1 MPRSIFNVIVL
12 IKPPVM
18 LTKAQVQAVEEFI
31 QDCNVRELRLSLT
44 TKVLSAAS
52 NEEPQPITFNKRE
65 LTNFMF
71 LYVALEKLV
80 C

>member
-1 MPRSIFNVIVL
+1 
-12 IKPPVM
+12 M
-18 LTKAQVQAVEEFI
+18 LTKAQSQAVEEFM
-31 QDCNVRELRLSLT
+31 QDCNIHELRLSLT
-44 TKVLSAAS
+44 TKVLSIAS

-80 C
+80 LKG